1 MRQDF
6 RRASDLVKTSKIKP
20 LSDYILGDLFVV
32 DQLDKELKNEN
43 LLIYN
48 IVDLN
53 GNFSGNDIVLKN
65 KKPSEHGNIM
75 GRQEKMDLILNKLK
89 T

>member
-1 MRQDF
+1 MPNIATNI
-6 RRASDLVKTSKIKP
+6 RRASDLVKTSKKLRP
-20 LSDYILGDLFVV
+20 LSEYILGDLFVV

-65 KKPSEHGNIM
+65 KKILRTWEYHG
-75 GRQEKMDLILNKLK
+75 K
-89 T
+89 TRKVGSYFK